1 MTINNINPNLSTDKL
16 VSEILDQIRK
26 KLLDLTGRN
35 SLLNY
40 KFPKKSIRIINKE
53 VANIYLTLVEKDK
66 PMYFIPLPEEK
77 EIIDSEEQK
86 AKATQL
92 TLLNR
97 ENKDTEYHGQSPD
110 FEENNSIYEI
120 NGEQL
125 QTGYKLEKL
134 ESILRKMSSD
144 SRLALEETGMNL
156 LYLAIGFLSWTD
168 RNTENDSNEDF
179 FKAPLLLIPVKIE
192 KDILYKD
199 SQYYS
204 YKISYQ
210 GDDLEYNICL
220 AEKLKQD
227 FDIVLPGLDSVISD
241 DNGNDDIVSDFSPD
255 KYFELV
261 QKVIGKK
268 NKWEVN
274 KEVVLGFFQFSKLR
288 MYKDLN
294 WQENRS
300 LLGNEIIEDLLL
312 GKQTESPV
320 SSSFDDYPIDKD
332 KKASSIIPV
341 LDADSSQHSFL
352 VNALEGENLVCQ
364 GPPGTGKS
372 QTITNLIAAA
382 LGEGKTVLF
391 MSEKHAALDVVR
403 RKLEKV
409 NLDDFCLEL
418 HSNKANKKLLYNE
431 LKKRLDRKF
440 TYPDEIV
447 SKTNKLEGIKRDLYR
462 YIESLNENIDIIQES
477 VYEVFGKVSKYH
489 QMLSKT
495 VRLQELK
502 PLENI
507 DRDGIKT
514 RINILDSLKRS
525 VAQTGHLYKGTWKG
539 FIPKKYAIG
548 DDDFIKD
555 ILLNIIKYIGDT
567 EKVMIQFE
575 NISGLKLNH
584 SIGFIN
590 SVTTIDT
597 KILKSVPC
605 DVVNGIITSMNPKC
619 HEEIEQFIGLLNS
632 YNDSNQKSTIA
643 LKNTENINTQK
654 AHDLLSKLTNVV
666 NTFGEIATS
675 KNLEFVKNM
684 ADKLMTIAKS
694 INEDMQKYKI
704 ISIDKSKSF
713 KELEKIIKIIHHLKT
728 CPAEIKRVSYD
739 RCLEEQALDIFNETR
754 MRGKDLKEIRTALEK
769 SYYINDI
776 PYALSTSS
784 DMNLKQISITL
795 RKRAKNSFKL
805 FYSDYRKAKDLCK
818 GFLKNTKNFLK
829 KDFFCQLGE
838 LEEYLNNSKS
848 FQNNLKAQTYFA
860 ELFNG
865 EETDWAKVE
874 AVIIWYRK
882 LVELCGSKKEA
893 MLYDKNRVNID
904 TLPETD
910 TFVKQLEAFSSTYE
924 EFLNCSSGL
933 KYSINNPNLNDIN
946 FEEIPCLLKN
956 ISEEIGQ
963 ALEDIGSYLYPDHS
977 FLSARESCKYLIQSH
992 KLQEKIETYEEV
1004 KNILGEDFNGVST
1017 DQVTILNTL
1026 SWLED
1031 MKKSCLPIEIKG
1043 YLKSSLLHEK
1053 VAEVLVFIQELIE
1066 SENDLNSTLSE
1077 LYQYGEINSKDF
1089 YGCSTEELDL
1099 NGMNNKFRLC
1109 IEQIDLLQPWSSY
1122 IKLRDDAVKL
1132 GLECIIEKA
1141 ESGEIEFEE
1150 IDSHFNYVLYKT
1162 FATKIVN
1169 NNQTL
1174 MHFTGNEYEVLRNE
1188 FVEADKEIMELQ
1200 QQKTAYMIEELHV
1213 RPDGIKK
1220 GRVSQWTEMGLINN
1234 EVLKKTRHIPIR
1246 KLVERAGNALLALKP
1261 CFMMSPLSVAQYI
1274 KPGTLTFDLIII
1286 DEASQLKSE
1295 DSLGALA
1302 RGKQI
1307 VVVGDSKQ
1315 LPPSSYFEHI
1325 GEDNIPDDVD
1335 PLSGTESIL
1344 DVCSR
1349 TYNSR
1354 MLKWHY
1360 RSQHQSLIA
1369 FSNNR
1374 YYDNR
1379 LIVCPSPYDDNAYYG
1394 IRYTYVKGATFQSGD
1409 GGGRNVMEA
1418 EAVAEAIIK
1427 HAKEHPKLTLGVG
1440 TMNIHQKYEIEE
1452 RLERATKADPV
1463 AREAVEKLNQLS
1475 DPLFIKNIETIQG
1488 DERDVIFISTTYGPD
1503 SETKKVFKRFG
1514 PINSKGGER
1523 RLNVLFTRA
1532 KVRMEIFT
1540 SMLSTDISLDHNS
1553 SQGARDLKDF
1563 LKYVETGS
1571 LPENGRLTG
1580 KEPDSDFEISVANE
1594 IKKLGYTISYQVGVS
1609 GFFIDI
1615 GVHNPKDNKTFMLGI
1630 ECDGKTYHSSTSA
1643 RDRDRIREEIL
1654 RDRGWN
1660 IYRIW
1665 STDWFKNRV
1674 NTIAKLKNVLQKFSD
1689 GQKIDS
1695 GNISNISNQSK
1706 IENAIH
1712 NEVSAEAVR
1721 ENKINS
1727 TKTPEA
1733 NNPSSSNRLEKES
1746 YNPNKENNR
1755 LQHAL
1760 DWCGQ
1765 NRTKNNLLVNMRG
1778 AVSYCKKDLSIK

>member
-1 MTINNINPNLSTDKL
+1 MTTENTNSNLSTEKL

-40 KFPKKSIRIINKE
+40 KFPKKSIRITNKDI
-53 VANIYLTLVEKDK
+53 ANIYLTLVEKDK

-97 ENKDTEYHGQSPD
+97 DTEYHWQSPD
-110 FEENNSIYEI
+110 FEENNSTYEI

-168 RNTENDSNEDF
+168 RNTENDSNEEF

-227 FDIVLPGLDSVISD
+227 FNIVLPSLDSVISD

-312 GKQTESPV
+312 GKEIESRE

-332 KKASSIIPV
+332 KKALSIIPV

-382 LGEGKTVLF
+382 LGKGKTVLF

-440 TYPDEIV
+440 TYPDEIER
-447 SKTNKLEGIKRDLYR
+447 KTNELEATKRDLYR
-462 YIESLNENIDIIQES
+462 YIESLNENIDTIQES

-495 VRLQELK
+495 VRLQKLK
-502 PLENI
+502 HLENI

-525 VAQTGHLYKGTWKG
+525 VAQAGHLYKGTWKG

-584 SIGFIN
+584 SIGFIT

-619 HEEIEQFIGLLNS
+619 REEIEQFIGLLDS

-654 AHDLLSKLTNVV
+654 AYDLLSKLTKVV
-666 NTFGEIATS
+666 NTFSEIATIE
-675 KNLEFVKNM
+675 NLESVKNM
-684 ADKLMTIAKS
+684 ADKLMTIARI

-713 KELEKIIKIIHHLKT
+713 KELEKVIKIIHHLKA
-728 CPAEIKRVSYD
+728 CPAEIKHVNYD
-739 RCLEEQALDIFNETR
+739 KCLEEQALDIFNETR
-754 MRGKDLKEIRTALEK
+754 MRGKDLKEKRTVLERI
-769 SYYINDI
+769 YYIKDI
-776 PYALSTSS
+776 PCASSTSS
-784 DMNLKQISITL
+784 DMNLKQMSITL
-795 RKRAKNSFKL
+795 RKRSKNSFKL

-818 GFLKNTKNFLK
+818 GFLKNTKSFLK

-838 LEEYLNNSKS
+838 LEEYLDNSKS
-848 FQNNLKAQTYFA
+848 FQNNLKAQTYFG

-865 EETDWAKVE
+865 EETDWAKME

-924 EFLNCSSGL
+924 DFLNCSSGSGL
-933 KYSINNPNLNDIN
+933 KYSINNPILNDIN

-963 ALEDIGSYLYPDHS
+963 ALEDIGSYLYPDQS

-992 KLQEKIETYEEV
+992 KLKKKIENNEEV

-1017 DQVTILNTL
+1017 HQESILNTL
-1026 SWLED
+1026 VWLED
-1031 MKKSCLPIEIKG
+1031 MEKSRLPIELKG
-1043 YLKSSLLHEK
+1043 YLKSSLLHNRIE
-1053 VAEVLVFIQELIE
+1053 EVLVLVQELIAT
-1066 SENDLNSTLSE
+1066 ENGLNSSLSE
-1077 LYQYGEINSKDF
+1077 LDQYGEINIKDF
-1089 YGCSTEELDL
+1089 YGCATEELDL
-1099 NGMNNKFRLC
+1099 NSMNNKFRLC
-1109 IEQIDLLQPWSSY
+1109 IEQIDLLQTWSSY
-1122 IKLRDDAVKL
+1122 IKLRDDAVTL

-1150 IDSHFNYVLYKT
+1150 IDSHFNYVLYNT

-1174 MHFTGNEYEVLRNE
+1174 RHFTGNEYEVLRNE

-1200 QQKTAYMIEELHV
+1200 QQKTADRIHTLHV
-1213 RPDGIKK
+1213 PPDGMKK
-1220 GRVSQWTEMGLINN
+1220 GRVSQRTEMGLIDN
-1234 EVLKKTRHIPIR
+1234 EVPKKTRHIPIR

-1315 LPPSSYFEHI
+1315 LPPSTYFEHI
-1325 GEDNIPDDVD
+1325 GEDNVPDDVD

-1379 LIVCPSPYDDNAYYG
+1379 LIVCPSPYNDNAYYG
-1394 IRYTYVKGATFQSGD
+1394 IRYNYVKGATFQGGD

-1452 RLERATKADPV
+1452 QLERATKADPV

-1475 DPLFIKNIETIQG
+1475 DALFIKNIETIQG

-1514 PINSKGGER
+1514 PINSKGGGR

-1532 KVRMEIFT
+1532 RVRMEIFT

-1553 SQGARDLKDF
+1553 PQGARDLKDF

-1580 KEPDSDFEISVANE
+1580 KEPDSDFEISVARE
-1594 IKKLGYTISYQVGVS
+1594 IEKLGYTISHQVGVS

-1615 GVHNPKDNKTFMLGI
+1615 GVHNLKDNKTFMLGI

-1674 NTIAKLKNVLQKFSD
+1674 NTIAKLKNVLQKYSD

-1695 GNISNISNQSK
+1695 GNVSNINNQSK

-1712 NEVSAEAVR
+1712 NEDSSVTVH
-1721 ENKINS
+1721 ENKISS
-1727 TKTPEA
+1727 TTTPEA
-1733 NNPSSSNRLEKES
+1733 NNPSSSNRLAKEY
-1746 YNPNKENNR
+1746 YNPNKENSR

-1760 DWCGQ
+1760 DWCRQ
-1765 NRTKNNLLVNMRG
+1765 NRTYGKNKNNKTFLKE
-1778 AVSYCKKDLSIK
+1778 A